1 MDTLNRSVNL
11 YSDSQPEIIPYIE
24 EINNSVNHEIALNK
38 ENKGRLKHIIELGK
52 ALPNWMRE
60 IKSRLS

>member
-52 ALPNWMRE
+52 ALSNWMHE

>member
-1 MDTLNRSVNL
+1 L

-52 ALPNWMRE
+52 ALPNWMHE